1 MFKRRDV
8 TAIGKVYIDDL
19 DKIKSW
25 LLSKEGRYYIAN
37 NWSKARNELFANNW
51 DDTQVGF
58 YNLQSVIPA
67 FHEAERIYNKL
78 EEPQDKKWLERHV
91 EDIIRGL
98 SDTMEYFARHNLTF
112 DLIWDGGSYVVFCA
126 QNDVWLFPASLIRV
140 EKYKNYDNIPIHQ
153 LKSLS
158 GPQHSASLIP
168 AGMDISV
175 SSVKSE
181 MDEQKNKIEDAKAEL
196 KRLEDE
202 QEEKLEEM
210 RRQIQAIYKEQMDLI
225 ADKKA
230 ELEEMVKTLETQLF
244 LLDTEIYAIRAYNG
258 EVINFSKIVDGSKAP
273 ADTPFIIYQKIRFL
287 DAELSKHAAIYDM
300 GDYDEDMELFEDVLK
315 HRADIRDLFL
325 PTEKCCTL
333 VRLSESGYIYSAD
346 PIFANMLEKYDK
358 RHGHTLGILI
368 RNGQQVYIAW
378 TDEDRVEI
386 SGADAFM
393 KNESKV
399 EQADEHDYSSRSRK
413 EDVASR
419 YFLFATLQ
427 GVIDHTDITDV
438 PKHTSILQPSSHVI
452 LSMADGW
459 IEDTRFGTFMEIL
472 EKTNRPLKKGDMVL
486 TTMKIE
492 RDDARNYGPNSTRYR
507 AYCND
512 RGRGEKNRTHDVAL
526 RSFTIYPVNLV
537 EKDDV
542 YETKELRTFY
552 KGRFVVT
559 EEIKKE
565 NYTSRRGYD
574 EYTPYPEMEEQIVAD
589 TLFAENGYRYGINLE
604 GKTSE
609 ELTQLLNDW
618 YHKNYNDYYNVMHG
632 RFTEEGETIAYKE
645 RYVSVEYSH
654 SEYRYYISEE
664 KQDGRWRSDVKR
676 MARANLQFYPEECI
690 NLTFLNSIWI
700 KYAIQNRQVGQWK
713 VGSKVLDYA
722 TSIKY
727 LNRVLEYLNKREET
741 EAALISKYMELPNEW
756 QVVLSEW
763 KLENDVHTLTDTKAK
778 KFAREYEN
786 MQLHGK
792 E

>member
-19 DKIKSW
+19 DKIKTW
-25 LLSKEGRYYIAN
+25 LLSKEGRYYVAD
-37 NWSKARNELFANNW
+37 NWSASRNKMFSNNW

-67 FHEAERIYNKL
+67 FHEADSMYDEL
-78 EEPQDKKWLERHV
+78 EKPQDKEQLERHV

-112 DLIWDGGSYVVFCA
+112 DLIWDGGSYAVFCS
-126 QNDVWLFPASLIRV
+126 QKNVWLFPTFLIRV

-181 MDEQKNKIEDAKAEL
+181 MDEQKNKIESAKAEL

-230 ELEEMVKTLETQLF
+230 ELEETVKTLETQLF

-273 ADTPFIIYQKIRFL
+273 ADEPFTIYQKIRFL
-287 DAELSKHAAIYDM
+287 DVELSKYMAIYDM
-300 GDYDEDMELFEDVLK
+300 GDDEEDTKYFEDVLK
-315 HRADIRDLFL
+315 HRPDIRDLFL

-333 VRLSESGYIYSAD
+333 IRLSESNHTYVQS
-346 PIFANMLEKYDK
+346 PQFANMLEKYDML
-358 RHGHTLGILI
+358 HGHMLGILI

-378 TDEDRVEI
+378 TDEDRVSI
-386 SGADAFM
+386 SNGNAFM
-393 KNESKV
+393 KNETKV
-399 EQADEHDYSSRSRK
+399 EQADDDIRNEWTSK

-419 YFLFATLQ
+419 YFLYATLQ
-427 GVIDHTDITDV
+427 GVIDNTDITDL
-438 PKHTSILQPSSHVI
+438 PKHTSILQPSPHVI

-492 RDDARNYGPNSTRYR
+492 RDDALNYGPGATRYQK
-507 AYCND
+507 YNND
-512 RGRGEKNRTHDVAL
+512 RGRGAKNRTHDVAL
-526 RSFTIYPVNLV
+526 RSFTVYPVNLV
-537 EKDDV
+537 EGDDV
-542 YETKELRTFY
+542 YETKKLRTY
-552 KGRFVVT
+552 YRGKFVID
-559 EEIKKE
+559 EEIWKDGAVIQ
-565 NYTSRRGYD
+565 RGHD
-574 EYTPYPEMEEQIVAD
+574 EYIPYPEMEDEII
-589 TLFAENGYRYGINLE
+589 TSSITAEKGYRFGAKLR

-609 ELTQLLNDW
+609 EIVAII
-618 YHKNYNDYYNVMHG
+618 NDYYNDNYPDHCYEMPG
-632 RFTEEGETIAYKE
+632 RFTEDGDAVGYKE
-645 RYVSVEYSH
+645 KYISVEYKET
-654 SEYRYYISEE
+654 EYQYYISGE
-664 KQDGRWRSDVKR
+664 KQDGRWRSDVKKVSR
-676 MARANLQFYPEECI
+676 SNLRFYPDECI
-690 NLTFLNSIWI
+690 NLTFLNSVWV
-700 KYAIQNRQVGQWK
+700 KYAIQNRQVGQWR

-786 MQLHGK
+786 L
-792 E
+792 